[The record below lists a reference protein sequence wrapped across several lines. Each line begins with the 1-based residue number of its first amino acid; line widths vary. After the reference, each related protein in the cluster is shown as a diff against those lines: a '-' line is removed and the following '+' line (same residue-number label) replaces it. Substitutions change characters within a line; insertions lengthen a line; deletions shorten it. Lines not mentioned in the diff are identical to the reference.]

1 MKIKLAYFNLAS
13 IVGYFGFEFSL
24 VSVNPVLS
32 IGLISTLWYN
42 WETLR
47 RLKGLPSKLNRINVL
62 IGVAVLLFAALMT
75 AEGFYKI
82 IIRDQADDFAIG
94 LILLA
99 LVEITIGF
107 SNLLITAKTINIY
120 WKTKG
125 L

>member
-1 MKIKLAYFNLAS
+1 MKIKLVYFNLVS

-82 IIRDQADDFAIG
+82 IIHNQANDFAIG

-99 LVEITIGF
+99 LVEIIIGF

-120 WKTKG
+120 WKTKA

>member
-1 MKIKLAYFNLAS
+1 MKIKLVYFNLAS

-32 IGLISTLWYN
+32 IGSISILWYN
-42 WETLR
+42 WETLK
-47 RLKGLPSKLNRINVL
+47 RLKGQHSKLNRINVI
-62 IGVAVLLFAALMT
+62 IGLAVLLFAALMT

-82 IIRDQADDFAIG
+82 IIHDQAHDFATG

-120 WKTKG
+120 WKTKD
-125 L
+125 